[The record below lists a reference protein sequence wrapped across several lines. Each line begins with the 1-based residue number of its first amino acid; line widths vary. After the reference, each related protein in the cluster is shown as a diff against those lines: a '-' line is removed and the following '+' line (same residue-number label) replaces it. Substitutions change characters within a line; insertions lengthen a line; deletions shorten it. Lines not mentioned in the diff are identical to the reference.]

1 MNSKLMRLPWLI
13 LSISSFIY
21 TPAVF
26 AEDGSEEYQKLF
38 NGVELRVASL
48 CLDILRE
55 GHPLKQRKPVVDMA
69 YIETL
74 DYDLTKE
81 QFSREFT
88 SSTKT
93 AKNWLKPY
101 IENDTYHTYCSE
113 SLKSA
118 WELVYKYTG
127 IDYRNY

>member
-13 LSISSFIY
+13 LSISSFIS

-26 AEDGSEEYQKLF
+26 AEDGREVYQKLF
-38 NGVELRVASL
+38 DGVELRVASL
-48 CLDILRE
+48 CLDILKE

-81 QFSREFT
+81 QFQ
-88 SSTKT
+88 
-93 AKNWLKPY
+93 
-101 IENDTYHTYCSE
+101 ENLRILQNRKKVVKALY
-113 SLKSA
+113 
-118 WELVYKYTG
+118 
-127 IDYRNY
+127 